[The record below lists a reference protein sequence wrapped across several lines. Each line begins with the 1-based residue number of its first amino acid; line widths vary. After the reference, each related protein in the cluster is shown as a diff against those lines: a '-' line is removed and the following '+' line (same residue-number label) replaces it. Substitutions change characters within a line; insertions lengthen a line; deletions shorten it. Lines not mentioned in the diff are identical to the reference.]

1 MKKTRIA
8 AGPGASSLILIAV
21 VLSLCVLGALTMISA
36 RNDDAL
42 SIRSID
48 TAVRDHQLF
57 NQGEENLAM
66 LDAILVRCRE
76 TGTDEEAYLAA
87 VEELLPEGF
96 TMEENQISWREQDGE
111 RILNCAIRVLP
122 LSENRRFEWTLHT
135 LVTEDGEDDL
145 EEDDWD

>member
-48 TAVRDHQLF
+48 TAERDHQLF

-76 TGTDEEAYLAA
+76 TGTDEAYLAA

-96 TMEENQISWREQDGE
+96 TMEDNQISWREQDGE

-122 LSENRRFEWTLHT
+122 LSESRRFAWTLHT
-135 LVTEDGEDDL
+135 LITEDGEEDL